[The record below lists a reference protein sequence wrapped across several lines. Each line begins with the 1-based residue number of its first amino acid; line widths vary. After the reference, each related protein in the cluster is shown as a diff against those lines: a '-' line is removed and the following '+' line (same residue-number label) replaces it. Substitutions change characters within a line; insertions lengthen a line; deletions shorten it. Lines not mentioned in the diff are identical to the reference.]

1 MAGMDPRPLRSSFSE
16 ASIREDDKVAPGVL
30 KSHGSLLTSIYM
42 EPLAARLRPNNLD
55 EYIGQEHL
63 VGPDKPLRNAI
74 EQKHLFSFILWGPP
88 GVGKTTLARIYA
100 NALGAEFHEL
110 SAVSAGKED
119 IKRILTPPNLPLEK
133 GRKKTAPVLPL
144 FADPTKLQRSWTKE
158 QLGEVNSEVKDQGLT
173 IKGEI
178 SSSPKIL
185 FLDEI
190 HRFNK
195 AQQDFLL
202 PFVESGQL
210 TLIGATTENPSF
222 EVIPAL
228 LSRCRVFTLKELS
241 SDQVREVIL
250 RVVKALNP
258 HPAQSELGHLPPEGE
273 GLSPSGGD
281 VSPRDREGGEYP
293 SALVDEEAISW
304 LTQMANGDARQAITM
319 LDNTMQLYS
328 KITVDTLKETLQSKT
343 LRYDKAGEEH
353 YNTISAF
360 IKSMR
365 ASQPDA
371 AIYYLA
377 RMVEAGEDPLF
388 IARRMVIFASEDVGL
403 AQPTALVVAN
413 AVFAACQ
420 AIGYPEC
427 AINLAHGVAYL
438 AQCKKDRSAYDALRS
453 AQEDVRAQGNLPI
466 PLHVRNAPTKLMKEL
481 GYGKGYEMYS
491 DESYLPEEL
500 KGKKYLS

>member
-1 MAGMDPRPLRSSFSE
+1 
-16 ASIREDDKVAPGVL
+16 
-30 KSHGSLLTSIYM
+30 M

-63 VGPDKPLRNAI
+63 VGPGKPLRSAI

-100 NALGAEFHEL
+100 HALSAEFHEL

-119 IKRILTPPNLPLEK
+119 I
-133 GRKKTAPVLPL
+133 RKIIG
-144 FADPTKLQRSWTKE
+144 S
-158 QLGEVNSEVKDQGLT
+158 GL
-173 IKGEI
+173 KSHA
-178 SSSPKIL
+178 SSLIPIIL

-250 RVVKALNP
+250 RAVSMMQDVSSGTPPQEEGAGQVVVKNDDTSKVSMTP
-258 HPAQSELGHLPPEGE
+258 TS
-273 GLSPSGGD
+273 SPSRGGGPD
-281 VSPRDREGGEYP
+281 D
-293 SALVDEEAISW
+293 DAISW

-328 KITVDTLKETLQSKT
+328 SITVETLKETLQSKT

-365 ASQPDA
+365 ASQADA

-388 IARRMVIFASEDVGL
+388 IARRMVIFASEDIGL

-420 AIGYPEC
+420 TIGYPEC

-453 AQEDVRAQGNLPI
+453 AQEDVRTQGNLSI

-481 GYGKGYEMYS
+481 GYGKDYEMYS
-491 DESYLPEEL
+491 SESYLPEVL
-500 KGKKYLS
+500 KGKRYLLNS